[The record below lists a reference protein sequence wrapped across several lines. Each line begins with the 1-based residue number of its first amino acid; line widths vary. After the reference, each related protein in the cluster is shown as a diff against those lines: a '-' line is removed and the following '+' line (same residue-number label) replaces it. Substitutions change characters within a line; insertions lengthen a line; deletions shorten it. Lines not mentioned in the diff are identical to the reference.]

1 MERHSFHGPGGFIP
15 SRGSKA
21 AHVVGWVF
29 VGIAFAVVFA
39 LVFGIVV
46 KLLWNWLMPAIFGLG
61 EISYWQA
68 FGLVI
73 LAKLLFGGF
82 GHRHKDH
89 SNHFHDRFA
98 GSREDYRAEKGE
110 DGMMEGWKHYK
121 QYWRDE
127 GKAAFEDYLHRMK
140 ENKEGKSE
148 S

>member
-1 MERHSFHGPGGFIP
+1 MERYLFHGPDGFKASHG
-15 SRGSKA
+15 SRA

-29 VGIAFAVVFA
+29 LGIAFAVVFA

-68 FGLVI
+68 FGIVI
-73 LAKLLFGGF
+73 LSKLLFGAF

-89 SNHFHDRFA
+89 SNHFQKKFLDRK
-98 GSREDYRAEKGE
+98 EDFRADRKE
-110 DGMMEGWKHYK
+110 DEMIEGWKHYK

-127 GKAAFEDYLHRMK
+127 GKTAFEDYLHRMK
-140 ENKEGKSE
+140 EQKEKK
-148 S
+148 

>member
-1 MERHSFHGPGGFIP
+1 MVRHSFHGPRGFMP
-15 SRGSKA
+15 SRGSKT

-73 LAKLLFGGF
+73 LAKLLFGAF
-82 GHRHKDH
+82 GHRHKDP
-89 SNHFHDRFA
+89 SNHFHDKFA
-98 GSREDYRAEKGE
+98 GFKEDYQADRKE

-121 QYWRDE
+121 QYWREE

-140 ENKEGKSE
+140 EKKENNSE

>member
-1 MERHSFHGPGGFIP
+1 MERHPFHGPGGFGSSYG
-15 SRGSKA
+15 SRA
-21 AHVVGWVF
+21 AYVFGWVF
-29 VGIAFAVVFA
+29 LGVVFAVVFA

-73 LAKLLFGGF
+73 LAKLLFGAF

-89 SNHFHDRFA
+89 HNHFQKKFSDWKEECCTDRIDD
-98 GSREDYRAEKGE
+98 EMIKD
-110 DGMMEGWKHYK
+110 WKHYK

-127 GKAAFEDYLHRMK
+127 GKAAFEDYLHRKK
-140 ENKEGKSE
+140 EKKEEKIE
-148 S
+148 D

>member
-1 MERHSFHGPGGFIP
+1 MERHSFQGPGGFMP

-21 AHVVGWVF
+21 VHVVGWVF
-29 VGIAFAVVFA
+29 MGIAFAVVFA

-73 LAKLLFGGF
+73 LAKLLFGAF

-89 SNHFHDRFA
+89 SNHFHNKFA
-98 GSREDYRAEKGE
+98 GLKEDHQTDRRE

-121 QYWRDE
+121 QYWQEE
-127 GKAAFEDYLHRMK
+127 GKTAFEDYLHRMK
-140 ENKEGKSE
+140 EKKESNGE
-148 S
+148 D